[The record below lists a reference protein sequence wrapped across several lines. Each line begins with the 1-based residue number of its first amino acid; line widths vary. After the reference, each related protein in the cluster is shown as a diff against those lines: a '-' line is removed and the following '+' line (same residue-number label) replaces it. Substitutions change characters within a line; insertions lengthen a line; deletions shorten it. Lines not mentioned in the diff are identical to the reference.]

1 MNMTEKQP
9 EKNRPVEFEEKRRE
23 QMKILSLFGTVEF
36 DPDYDYKK
44 QRQLDKTILTQE
56 EK

>member
-1 MNMTEKQP
+1 MTEKQP